1 MKNINYLLN
10 PKNYIFYYNE
20 INKFLLGGDLFYVKW
35 KNRNSI
41 LYKNHLNSIF
51 VINNKFSF
59 YSYAKIIYNIQMLK
73 NRLNL
78 VFFGS
83 SVRFRIN
90 GRGYRLFSQTNHI
103 LFKLGY
109 SHVINYTL
117 PIQYEIQKKE
127 KYQSFYKIN
136 GIGLQNLGNILAQ
149 LKYLRLPNVYSKKGI
164 FRKNDITL
172 FKEDKKNFT
181 L

>member
-1 MKNINYLLN
+1 MKNINYILN

-20 INKFLLGGDLFYVKW
+20 TNKFLLGSYLSYIKW
-35 KNRNSI
+35 KVSPSI
-41 LYKNHLNSIF
+41 LYKNKSNCIILTH
-51 VINNKFSF
+51 NKFSICF
-59 YSYAKIIYNIQMLK
+59 YSEITYLIHMLK
-73 NRLNL
+73 NKCNFI
-78 VFFGS
+78 FFGS
-83 SVRFRIN
+83 SARFRIN
-90 GRGYRLFSQTNHI
+90 GRGYRLFSQLNHI

-127 KYQSFYKIN
+127 KHQSFYKIS
-136 GIGLQNLGNILAQ
+136 GIGLQNVGSILAQ

-172 FKEDKKNFT
+172 FKEGKKNFT